1 MRAKD
6 KSLEK
11 KYYSRDV
18 AWEQEKRK
26 TENSVHVSL
35 LRTRLKLEDAVRK
48 VDNRSEWR
56 TTIHGVVLW
65 LTLGVRTAKGKA
77 RRGKALHKQYTL
89 SKRL

>member
-56 TTIHGVVLW
+56 TTIHGVAYPRSED
-65 LTLGVRTAKGKA
+65 GQRQGKTRQGA
-77 RRGKALHKQYTL
+77 T
-89 SKRL
+89 